1 MEPKQVGKTA
11 WGRKILKKRKAGKK
25 YIGQFNKF
33 KKYMGRRGE
42 KERGSRKGEG
52 KEMIT
57 INHGKRRQHNNHQYN
72 TLASVPS
79 KEKQAFH
86 QQVSHRRGSNI
97 LPLKDKTDLVD
108 FTYKLPSKAVHL
120 PQAGQTKHDGFET
133 IYCFKKIQKGDSCH
147 LFT

>member
-33 KKYMGRRGE
+33 KKYMGRQGE

-57 INHGKRRQHNNHQYN
+57 INHGKRRQHNNH
-72 TLASVPS
+72 
-79 KEKQAFH
+79 
-86 QQVSHRRGSNI
+86 
-97 LPLKDKTDLVD
+97 
-108 FTYKLPSKAVHL
+108 
-120 PQAGQTKHDGFET
+120 
-133 IYCFKKIQKGDSCH
+133 
-147 LFT
+147 